1 MKASDIFIDWLD
13 IRQDH
18 GYTYACQRA
27 ALPHVEYGAPGYVEP
42 TPYPGHP
49 EYIGGVRATAQEAVT
64 QAEDGKVF
72 YLLSAEREGKHA
84 FRTLP
89 GRREGSH
96 STSVL
101 LHSDGRNVRISGNI
115 GRLDRPDNLW
125 NYDWAD
131 TLALASI
138 EARAKGLPAFTHG
151 QQVLR
156 ETISEDDR
164 RKGVSP
170 WKWTGAIVNELH
182 VTRNWYAG
190 SDPLAI
196 EIMRDMQGRRLAR
209 VSKSAFGNESVS
221 FGMPSKKRQR
231 LHRGV
236 VCYRKGPEML
246 AHAKGDDAK
255 AAVKNSPEY
264 QLAMDTGLV
273 RVELKLGSLFLRGH
287 NLRYTGD
294 IDMSKLIALYNRE
307 TAPLLLARSDNTVRL
322 VADMPRPLRMS
333 ALAWIDG
340 RDLRSLLSLATFKRH
355 RKALLQFG
363 LDVSEPRRL
372 DGRPNAEEALQRML
386 ESLPQHSLQPMAA
399 PDWYGLPELK
409 AA

>member
-1 MKASDIFIDWLD
+1 MQASDFFVDWLD
-13 IRQDH
+13 LRQDH
-18 GYTYACQRA
+18 GFTHAMRQT
-27 ALPHVEYGAPGYVEP
+27 G

-49 EYIGGVRATAQEAVT
+49 EFIGGVRASGQEVVT
-64 QAEDGKVF
+64 QSEDGKVF
-72 YLLSAEREGKHA
+72 YLLSADKDARHGFK
-84 FRTLP
+84 TLP
-89 GRREGSH
+89 GRREGSY

-101 LHSDGRNVRISGNI
+101 LHSDGRNVRISGNV

-125 NYDWAD
+125 NYGFEE
-131 TLALASI
+131 TLALASF

-151 QQVLR
+151 QQILR
-156 ETISEDDR
+156 DTISEDDR

-170 WKWTGAIVNELH
+170 WRWTGAVVNECH

-190 SDPLAI
+190 SDALAI
-196 EIMRDMQGRRLAR
+196 DIMRDMQGRRLAR

-221 FGMPSKKRQR
+221 FGMPNKKGQR

-246 AHAKGDDAK
+246 AHAKGDEAK
-255 AAVKNSPEY
+255 ARVKASEEF
-264 QLAMDTGLV
+264 QLAMDCGLV
-273 RVELKLGSLFLRGH
+273 RVEMKCGALFLRGH

-294 IDMSKLIALYNRE
+294 ITMAKLIALYNRE

-322 VADMPRPLRMS
+322 VSDMPRPLRMS

-340 RDLRSLLSLATFKRH
+340 RDLRCLLSPATFKRH
-355 RKALLQFG
+355 RKALLTFG
-363 LDVSEPRRL
+363 LDVSEPRRV
-372 DGRPNAEEALQRML
+372 DGRPNAEDALQRL
-386 ESLPQHSLQPMAA
+386 LDALPQHSLKPMAV
-399 PDWYGLPELK
+399 PDWYGLPEVR